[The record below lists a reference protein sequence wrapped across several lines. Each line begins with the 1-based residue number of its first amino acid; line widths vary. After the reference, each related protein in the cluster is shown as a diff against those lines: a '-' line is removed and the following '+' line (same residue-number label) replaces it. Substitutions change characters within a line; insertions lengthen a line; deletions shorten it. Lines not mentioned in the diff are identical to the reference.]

1 MVIGYQAVGIEIKN
15 IVVIG
20 SGNVAWHMTRAFG
33 MKGIRIL
40 QILARNEKSAAKL
53 SARFSVPYITDP
65 RKLVNNADL
74 YLLAVQDD
82 NIGPTARQLGLSKQ
96 FLVHTSGFSS
106 LSVLDGASSNT
117 GVLWPL
123 QTLTAGKNIAYS
135 EIPFFIEANT
145 SENTVKLSQFAG
157 LVSGKVTEAGSATR
171 QKAHLAAV
179 IASNLANRLYAI
191 SASILEKEGLPFDL
205 LAPLIME
212 TARKAA
218 KSHPLKSQTGP
229 AARNDLDVISMH
241 IDLLAGDPEFKE
253 IYRLISENIIQ
264 NYHGKSE

>member
-1 MVIGYQAVGIEIKN
+1 MQDIKN

-20 SGNVAWHMTRAFG
+20 SGNVAWHFVKAFG
-33 MKGIRIL
+33 KAGITVL
-40 QILARNEKSAAKL
+40 QVVARNEKSAAKI

-65 RKLVNNADL
+65 GKIVRNADL

-82 NIGPTARQLGLSKQ
+82 RIGETAKQLGLTEQ
-96 FLVHTSGFSS
+96 FLVHSSGFSS

-123 QTLTAGKNIAYS
+123 QTLTAGKSIVYS
-135 EIPFFIEANT
+135 KVPFFIEANT
-145 SENTVKLSQFAG
+145 AENIAKLRRFAG
-157 LVSGKVTEAGSATR
+157 LVSGKVTATDSVAR

-179 IASNLANRLYAI
+179 IASNLANRLYAV
-191 SASILEKEGLPFDL
+191 SAGIMEKEGLPFDL

-229 AARNDLDVISMH
+229 AARKDLNVIFRH
-241 IDLLAGDPEFKE
+241 LELLAGDPEFKE
-253 IYRLISENIIQ
+253 IYRLITENIIQ
-264 NYHGKSE
+264 QYHGKSE